1 MLRYGGRRT
10 LFLNP
15 HLPTMCRVSARI
27 SVRERP
33 VSSSS
38 GPVYLVRD
46 MEGNLIDTTIAE
58 IREISRGERITVAFS
73 GGQDSTLVA
82 ALASEALGRDRVK
95 LVNVCFGPY
104 SYSRG
109 LEIVVELADRLGLR
123 LEFTPGYEA
132 QEAVWKNGPSC
143 NRCTRY
149 AKLPSMRNSALGII
163 ATGANQSDTWGQTGI
178 ALKDGFYAP
187 IRGWD
192 KKLIGMALEELK
204 IHVPR
209 IGEAPVREGCKL
221 KHLLKI
227 MANPSYHGYAVAI
240 SNEILLDCLESFPHT
255 LANVKIA
262 GPLSKNIALVNVS
275 PLPPVELRERITAM
289 LGRVEEIDEVRW
301 IDGETKLK
309 ILANPGIYNSE
320 EARYWIERGRLA
332 PEFAFPVSFEWTR
345 STNRRLETFQVVD
358 SWRL

>member
-1 MLRYGGRRT
+1 MSPQRLGGHTVRIAAVYLDFGISITTDGIPDRFEVACVSDVPASPSTQIAIVVDLPNHVGVESATDHHQEQASVCPARIHLLKPSLGNRPADPLGIARQTEVLRQKIRGTGGQERYGDPRLGPVCQFGRR
-10 LFLNP
+10 
-15 HLPTMCRVSARI
+15 A
-27 SVRERP
+27 
-33 VSSSS
+33 
-38 GPVYLVRD
+38 
-46 MEGNLIDTTIAE
+46 
-58 IREISRGERITVAFS
+58 
-73 GGQDSTLVA
+73 
-82 ALASEALGRDRVK
+82 
-95 LVNVCFGPY
+95 
-104 SYSRG
+104 
-109 LEIVVELADRLGLR
+109 
-123 LEFTPGYEA
+123 
-132 QEAVWKNGPSC
+132 
-143 NRCTRY
+143 
-149 AKLPSMRNSALGII
+149 I

>member
-1 MLRYGGRRT
+1 
-10 LFLNP
+10 
-15 HLPTMCRVSARI
+15 
-27 SVRERP
+27 
-33 VSSSS
+33 
-38 GPVYLVRD
+38 
-46 MEGNLIDTTIAE
+46 MEGNLIDKTIAE
-58 IREISRGERITVAFS
+58 IRAVSGGKRMTVAFS

-82 ALASEALGRDRVK
+82 ALANEALGSDRVK

-132 QEAVWKNGPSC
+132 QEASWKTGPAC

-149 AKLPSMRNSALGII
+149 ANLPSMRNSTLGII
-163 ATGANQSDTWGQTGI
+163 ATGANRADTWGQTGI

-187 IRGWD
+187 IRDWD
-192 KKLIGMALEELK
+192 KKLIEMALEELG

-255 LANVKIA
+255 LANVKIT

-289 LGRVEEIDEVRW
+289 LERVKEIDEIRW

-309 ILANPGIYNSE
+309 ILANPE
-320 EARYWIERGRLA
+320 
-332 PEFAFPVSFEWTR
+332 
-345 STNRRLETFQVVD
+345 STTAEKRVIG
-358 SWRL
+358 